1 MVDIHIFFSVSARE
15 LLAGGPLC
23 PEANGLGVYFHVYQD
38 SDRPFY
44 IGISDHMADR
54 NRDHLDNYAGK
65 RYWLVKNPHRLTDLR
80 CFVNDAFYSTYDFYK
95 PGRDSDCGE
104 WSKAVEQLFDHM
116 TILFARIT
124 SDRGTAGSPEE
135 ARRTVEQVER
145 QLQDNMVRSL
155 GLYPDWIGRTGSNR
169 GGGLD
174 AVTHTLS
181 LSYSSGVSQRLDE
194 RVLLCP

>member
-1 MVDIHIFFSVSARE
+1 M
-15 LLAGGPLC
+15 
-23 PEANGLGVYFHVYQD
+23 
-38 SDRPFY
+38 
-44 IGISDHMADR
+44 
-54 NRDHLDNYAGK
+54 
-65 RYWLVKNPHRLTDLR
+65 
-80 CFVNDAFYSTYDFYK
+80 
-95 PGRDSDCGE
+95 
-104 WSKAVEQLFDHM
+104 EQLFDHM

-124 SDRGTAGSPEE
+124 SDRGTEGSPEE

-194 RVLLCP
+194 NVLLRP